1 VVTDLLAGGPSL
13 DLDPFDALV
22 QRVEDLLLRI
32 RSLKEENQTL
42 KTALQEKE
50 ALVNRL
56 TQEKE
61 TVEAAKDE
69 GRQRLED
76 LLQRIEEEV
85 GQV

>member
-1 VVTDLLAGGPSL
+1 M

>member
-1 VVTDLLAGGPSL
+1 L